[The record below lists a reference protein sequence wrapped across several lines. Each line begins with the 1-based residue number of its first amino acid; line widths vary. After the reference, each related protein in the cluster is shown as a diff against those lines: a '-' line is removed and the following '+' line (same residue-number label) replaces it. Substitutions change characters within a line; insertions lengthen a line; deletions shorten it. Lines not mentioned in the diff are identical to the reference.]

1 MEDTWNNI
9 KDSIIGKI
17 GNNVSILDGAIIGKK
32 GLLSIGFADI
42 VGSVISGLFWLY
54 IASQVNP
61 DVFGE
66 LIYFISIAGLA
77 QLVSLIGSSNALTVY
92 TAKNVKIQS
101 TLFLISIL
109 ATAISLATITIFYNR
124 IDAGLLA
131 VGFVLFSLV
140 NSVILGN
147 KLFVKYSKLVLSQKI
162 LTLILGLGLYFVF
175 DVYGIIYGLAL
186 SYIPHLVIFVKEFSR
201 TKIDFTLLKT
211 RKGFIINNYVMNL
224 TAGLGGIVD
233 KLIIAPVLGFAL
245 LGNYSLAAQMLTMM
259 MMFSAVVYKYLLP
272 LDASGESNKKIRQIA
287 LVISI
292 IIATLG
298 VTILPNV
305 IDWLFPKFIDAKD
318 AIQIMSLAVVPGT
331 VSILYGSKFLGMEK
345 SKIVMIPKLVSL
357 GVVIGGFLYFGP
369 IYGTAGLAW
378 VIVTALTWESI
389 FLFIMNRT
397 LRVS

>member
-1 MEDTWNNI
+1 MEDTWNTI
-9 KDSIIGKI
+9 KDS
-17 GNNVSILDGAIIGKK
+17 IIGKK

-54 IASQVNP
+54 IASQLNP
-61 DVFGE
+61 EIYGE

-77 QLVSLIGSSNALTVY
+77 QMVSLFGSSNALTVY

-101 TLFLISIL
+101 TLFVISIL
-109 ATAISLATITIFYNR
+109 AAAISLAIITIFLNR

-131 VGFVLFSLV
+131 VGFVVFSLV
-140 NSVILGN
+140 NSVILGK

-162 LTLILGLGLYFVF
+162 LTLILGIGLYFVF

-201 TKIDFTLLKT
+201 TKIDFTLLKP
-211 RKGFIINNYVMNL
+211 RKGFIINNYVMSL
-224 TAGLGGIVD
+224 TAGLGGTVD

-259 MMFSAVVYKYLLP
+259 MMFSAVIYKYLLP
-272 LDASGESNKKIRQIA
+272 FDASGEPNKKIRQIA

-292 IIATLG
+292 IITILG

-318 AIQIMSLAVVPGT
+318 AIQIMSLGVVPGT
-331 VSILYGSKFLGMEK
+331 ISILYGSKFLGMEK

-357 GVVIGGFLYFGP
+357 VVEIGGFLYFGP
-369 IYGTAGLAW
+369 IYGIIGLAW
-378 VIVTALTWESI
+378 VIVTTVTWEAI
-389 FLFIMNRT
+389 FALIMNRT
-397 LRVS
+397 LKAS

>member
-1 MEDTWNNI
+1 MEDTWNTI
-9 KDSIIGKI
+9 KDS
-17 GNNVSILDGAIIGKK
+17 IIGKK

-54 IASQVNP
+54 IASQLNP
-61 DVFGE
+61 EIYGE

-77 QLVSLIGSSNALTVY
+77 QMVSLLGSSNALTVY

-109 ATAISLATITIFYNR
+109 AAAISLAIITIFLNR

-131 VGFVLFSLV
+131 VGFVVFSLV
-140 NSVILGN
+140 NSVILGK

-162 LTLILGLGLYFVF
+162 LTLILGIGLYFVF

-201 TKIDFTLLKT
+201 TKIDFTLLKP
-211 RKGFIINNYVMNL
+211 RKGFIINNYVMSL
-224 TAGLGGIVD
+224 TAGLGGTVD

-259 MMFSAVVYKYLLP
+259 MMFSAVIYKYLLP
-272 LDASGESNKKIRQIA
+272 FDASGEPNKKIRQIA

-292 IIATLG
+292 IITILG

-318 AIQIMSLAVVPGT
+318 AIQIMSLGVVPGT
-331 VSILYGSKFLGMEK
+331 ISILYGSKFLGMEK

-369 IYGTAGLAW
+369 IYGTVGLAW

-397 LRVS
+397 LKAS

>member
-9 KDSIIGKI
+9 KDSIIR
-17 GNNVSILDGAIIGKK
+17 KK

-42 VGSVISGLFWLY
+42 VGSAISGLFWLY

-101 TLFLISIL
+101 TLFLISLL

-211 RKGFIINNYVMNL
+211 RRGFIINNYVMNL
-224 TAGLGGIVD
+224 TAGLGGTVD

-272 LDASGESNKKIRQIA
+272 MDASGESNKKIRQIA

-292 IIATLG
+292 IIAILG

-318 AIQIMSLAVVPGT
+318 AIQIMSLGVVPGT

-357 GVVIGGFLYFGP
+357 GIVIGGFLYFGP
-369 IYGTAGLAW
+369 IYGTVGLAW
-378 VIVTALTWESI
+378 IIVTALTWESI

-397 LRVS
+397 LRAS

>member
-1 MEDTWNNI
+1 MENFRD
-9 KDSIIGKI
+9 KI
-17 GNNVSILDGAIIGKK
+17 TGKK

-42 VGSVISGLFWLY
+42 VGSGISAFFWLY
-54 IASQVNP
+54 IASQLNP
-61 DVFGE
+61 DAYGE
-66 LIYFISIAGLA
+66 IIYFVGIAGVA
-77 QLVSLIGSSNALTVY
+77 QLVSLIGSSNVLTVY

-109 ATAISLATITIFYNR
+109 AATISLAIITIFLNR

-131 VGFVLFSLV
+131 VGFVVFSLL
-140 NSVILGN
+140 NSVILGK
-147 KLFVKYSKLVLSQKI
+147 KLFIKYSKLVLSQKI
-162 LTLILGLGLYFVF
+162 LTLILGIGLYFVF

-201 TKIDFTLLKT
+201 TKIDFTLLKP
-211 RKGFIINNYVMNL
+211 RKGFIINNYVMSL
-224 TAGLGGIVD
+224 TAGLGGTVD

-259 MMFSAVVYKYLLP
+259 MMFSAVIYKYLLP
-272 LDASGESNKKIRQIA
+272 FDASGEPNKKIRQIA

-292 IIATLG
+292 IITILG

-318 AIQIMSLAVVPGT
+318 AIQIMSLGVVPST
-331 VSILYGSKFLGMEK
+331 ISILYGSKFLGMEK

-369 IYGTAGLAW
+369 IYGTIGLAW

-397 LRVS
+397 LKAS

>member
-1 MEDTWNNI
+1 MKGTWKNF
-9 KDSIIGKI
+9 KDNIIGQ
-17 GNNVSILDGAIIGKK
+17 K

-42 VGSVISGLFWLY
+42 VGSAIAAFFWLY
-54 IASQVNP
+54 IATQLNP
-61 DVFGE
+61 DVYGE

-77 QLVSLIGSSNALTVY
+77 QMVSLLGSSNALTVY

-109 ATAISLATITIFYNR
+109 AAAISLAIITIFYNR

-131 VGFVLFSLV
+131 VGFVVFSLV
-140 NSVILGN
+140 NSVILGK

-201 TKIDFTLLKT
+201 TRIDFALLKP

-224 TAGLGGIVD
+224 VAGLGGTVD
-233 KLIIAPVLGFAL
+233 KLIIAPVLGLAL
-245 LGNYSLAAQMLTMM
+245 LGNYSLALQMFTMM
-259 MMFSAVVYKYLLP
+259 MVFSEIVYKYLLP
-272 LDASGESNKKIRQIA
+272 FDASGKSNKKIRQIA
-287 LVISI
+287 LVVSI
-292 IIATLG
+292 IIAILG

-305 IDWLFPKFIDAKD
+305 VDWLFPKYVDATD
-318 AIQIMSLAVVPGT
+318 AIQIMSLGVVPGT
-331 VSILYGSKFLGMEK
+331 ISILYSSKFLGMEK
-345 SKIVMIPKLVSL
+345 SKFVMTTKLVSL
-357 GVVIGGFLYFGP
+357 GVMFGGFLYFGP
-369 IYGTAGLAW
+369 IYGAIGLAW
-378 VIVTALTWESI
+378 IIVAIFTWESI

-397 LRVS
+397 LRAS

>member
-9 KDSIIGKI
+9 KDSIIR
-17 GNNVSILDGAIIGKK
+17 KK

-42 VGSVISGLFWLY
+42 VGSAISGLFWLY

-101 TLFLISIL
+101 TLFLISLL

-186 SYIPHLVIFVKEFSR
+186 SYIPHLIIFVKEFSR

-211 RKGFIINNYVMNL
+211 RRGFIINNYVMNL
-224 TAGLGGIVD
+224 TAGLGGTVD

-272 LDASGESNKKIRQIA
+272 MDASGESNKKIRQIA

-292 IIATLG
+292 IIAILG

-318 AIQIMSLAVVPGT
+318 AIQIMSLGVVPGT

-345 SKIVMIPKLVSL
+345 SKIVMITKLVSL
-357 GVVIGGFLYFGP
+357 GIVIGGFLYFGP
-369 IYGTAGLAW
+369 IYGTVGLAW

-397 LRVS
+397 LRAS

>member
-1 MEDTWNNI
+1 MKNNWNNF
-9 KDSIIGKI
+9 KDSLIGQ
-17 GNNVSILDGAIIGKK
+17 K
-32 GLLSIGFADI
+32 GLFSIGFADI
-42 VGSVISGLFWLY
+42 VGSGISAFFWLY
-54 IASQVNP
+54 IASQLSP
-61 DVFGE
+61 DAYGE
-66 LIYFISIAGLA
+66 IIYFISIAGLA

-109 ATAISLATITIFYNR
+109 AAAISLAIITIFYNR

-131 VGFVLFSLV
+131 VGFVVFSLV
-140 NSVILGN
+140 NSVILGK

-186 SYIPHLVIFVKEFSR
+186 SYIPHLIIFVKEFSR

-224 TAGLGGIVD
+224 TAGLGGTVD
-233 KLIIAPVLGFAL
+233 KLIIAPILGFAL

-318 AIQIMSLAVVPGT
+318 AIQIMSLGVVPGT

-369 IYGTAGLAW
+369 IYGTVGLAW

-397 LRVS
+397 LRAS

>member
-1 MEDTWNNI
+1 MKGTWKNF
-9 KDSIIGKI
+9 KDNIIGQ
-17 GNNVSILDGAIIGKK
+17 K

-42 VGSVISGLFWLY
+42 VGSAIAAFFWLY
-54 IASQVNP
+54 IASQLNP
-61 DVFGE
+61 DVYGE

-77 QLVSLIGSSNALTVY
+77 QMVSLLGSSNALTVY

-109 ATAISLATITIFYNR
+109 AAAISLAIITIFLNR
-124 IDAGLLA
+124 LDAGLLA
-131 VGFVLFSLV
+131 VGFVVFSLV
-140 NSVILGN
+140 NSVILGK

-162 LTLILGLGLYFVF
+162 LTLILGIGLYFVF

-201 TKIDFTLLKT
+201 TKIDFALLKP
-211 RKGFIINNYVMNL
+211 RKGFIINNYVMSL
-224 TAGLGGIVD
+224 TAGLGGTVD

-292 IIATLG
+292 IIAILG

-318 AIQIMSLAVVPGT
+318 AIQIMSLGVVPGT

-369 IYGTAGLAW
+369 IYGTVGLAW

-397 LRVS
+397 LKAS

>member
-9 KDSIIGKI
+9 KDSIIR
-17 GNNVSILDGAIIGKK
+17 KK

-42 VGSVISGLFWLY
+42 VGSAISGLFWLY

-101 TLFLISIL
+101 TLFLISLL

-186 SYIPHLVIFVKEFSR
+186 SYIPHLIIFVKEFSR

-211 RKGFIINNYVMNL
+211 RRGFIINNYVMNL
-224 TAGLGGIVD
+224 TAGLGGTVD

-272 LDASGESNKKIRQIA
+272 MDASGESNKKIRQIA

-292 IIATLG
+292 IIAILG

-318 AIQIMSLAVVPGT
+318 AIQIMSLGVVPGT
-331 VSILYGSKFLGMEK
+331 ISILYGSKFLGMEK
-345 SKIVMIPKLVSL
+345 SKIVMITKLVSL
-357 GVVIGGFLYFGP
+357 GIVIGGFLYFGP
-369 IYGTAGLAW
+369 IYGTVGLAW
-378 VIVTALTWESI
+378 IIVTALTWESI

-397 LRVS
+397 LRAS